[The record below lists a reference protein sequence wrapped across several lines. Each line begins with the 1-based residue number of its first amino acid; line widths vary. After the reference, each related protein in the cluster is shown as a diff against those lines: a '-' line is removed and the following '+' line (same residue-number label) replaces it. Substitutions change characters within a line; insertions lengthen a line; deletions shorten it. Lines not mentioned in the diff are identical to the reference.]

1 MVSGRYMKKVRK
13 EYQDKLALANSTAE
27 EAISNLRTVRAFSN
41 ERKMTS
47 LYDID
52 INSSYRLGKILSVL
66 SALFTGLVFPLIY
79 VRFYNH
85 IPSFSCSS
93 SSSLSIGCFL
103 FDPLVWRISCIPW
116 TIITR
121 ETNLYVYLSICRPVY
136 MYIYLSV
143 YLSVDLS
150 ISICLSIYLLTC
162 LYLFVCLSIC

>member
-1 MVSGRYMKKVRK
+1 MKNVRK

-66 SALFTGLVFPLIY
+66 SAMFTGVVFPLIY

-85 IPSFSCSS
+85 VPSPVHLPPL
-93 SSSLSIGCFL
+93 SLYRVL
-103 FDPLVWRISCIPW
+103 LV
-116 TIITR
+116 
-121 ETNLYVYLSICRPVY
+121 
-136 MYIYLSV
+136 
-143 YLSVDLS
+143 
-150 ISICLSIYLLTC
+150 
-162 LYLFVCLSIC
+162 